1 MRSLPCGR
9 TAFILRHMIR
19 PHTPP
24 EAPADEPARRGEAG
38 GAWASPWELD
48 LEWQDAPPGKKV
60 RYVEPKP
67 APAPAPYEPKFVPA
81 PPVQTPPPAA
91 VEAMP
96 EVPRRAPPS
105 RLVTKP
111 HPAPVVAREASWS
124 ALAILSMGLLALVFI
139 AWLYVDDQAPG
150 LDQDLL
156 LNRPVD
162 QAATIQTPDKLRKFL
177 DSLVLFDTSQLNGRP
192 PWLWDTPSLS
202 RVVQSNG
209 TALDNLRD
217 LLEDADWHP
226 THAAWHASDP
236 CADPRWQQVMMLKQA
251 EAAYLSRRMHEEAA
265 FTSAIDL
272 AELGWRLEHI
282 WAWPSCYQRS
292 LEAQTLAAE
301 TLADLLRQTRLPE
314 ATLRQF
320 QRQFSVCQPST
331 KVLEGAMNAFY
342 VHEKKLILGPKS
354 GENLDTMPGGVQLH
368 RPGRLFFKPQETL
381 QHFATAFRQIKDEA
395 LAPLVLTTQV
405 RLKDNPV
412 VETSYQPNS
421 AGLAY
426 FHQRMKTYTPMP
438 AALGLMRARGN
449 LVITLFAVRRCIAE
463 KKTLPAT
470 LEQLRTFNYL
480 LDLPLDPYTGAPLL
494 FSLESG
500 LIWSV
505 GTDLKSANGLAT
517 EPPMS
522 DATEPTVQLGIAIAA
537 VAK

>member
-9 TAFILRHMIR
+9 TAFILRPMIR

-24 EAPADEPARRGEAG
+24 EAPADEPARRGEAS

-48 LEWQDAPPGKKV
+48 LEWQDAPPGKKI
-60 RYVEPKP
+60 RFVEPKP
-67 APAPAPYEPKFVPA
+67 APAPAPYQPTVIPA
-81 PPVQTPPPAA
+81 APVQTPPPAA
-91 VEAMP
+91 VEA
-96 EVPRRAPPS
+96 VPVAPRLAPPS
-105 RLVTKP
+105 RLVTTP
-111 HPAPVVAREASWS
+111 RPAPTLEREISWS
-124 ALAILSMGLLALVFI
+124 TLAILTMGLLALVFI

-162 QAATIQTPDKLRKFL
+162 QAATIQTPEKLRKFL
-177 DSLVLFDTSQLNGRP
+177 HSLVPFDTSQTQGKP

-226 THAAWHASDP
+226 THAAWHAEDP
-236 CADPRWQQVMMLKQA
+236 CTDPRWQQVMVLKQA
-251 EAAYLSRRMHEEAA
+251 EAAYLSRRMQEEAA
-265 FTSAIDL
+265 FVAAIDL
-272 AELGWRLEHI
+272 AELGWRLEPI

-292 LEAQTLAAE
+292 LEAQTLAAQ
-301 TLADLLRQTRLPE
+301 TLADLLRQTRLREP
-314 ATLRQF
+314 ALRLF
-320 QRQFSVCQPST
+320 QRQFSKCQPTT
-331 KVLEGAMNAFY
+331 KMLEGALSAFY

-381 QHFATAFRQIKDEA
+381 QHFATAFRQIKEEA
-395 LAPLVLTTQV
+395 LAPLVLTAEV
-405 RLKDNPV
+405 RLKDDPV
-412 VETSYQPNS
+412 AEMSYQPNS

-426 FHQRMKTYTPMP
+426 YHQRMKTYTPMP

-463 KKTLPAT
+463 KKMLPTT
-470 LEQLRTFNYL
+470 LEQLCTLNYL
-480 LDLPLDPYTGAPLL
+480 LDLPLDPFSGAPLQ
-494 FSLESG
+494 FSLERG

-505 GTDLKSANGLAT
+505 GTDLKSANGQAT

-522 DATEPTVQLGIAIAA
+522 DPTEPTVQLGIAVAP